1 MYIILDRPTN
11 EEFNRIYDHINDLDD
26 KILLDKQDAE
36 SYVPNG
42 PEHVVYA
49 ADNLSDE
56 SGRWTH
62 LYLASLGVRL
72 YSNNIDESSWMF
84 NSPIFA
90 GPIPAADKTRKVAVD
105 GAFAEGRASYFR
117 QFGVNYIGRANVDPQ
132 NIFVLDNKKGN
143 PLHDSEKD
151 PALAA
156 LYASLPDDWWHLCGF
171 VSTGNI
177 NKLEAFFEAVPTII
191 PIAFTS
197 GAKSKL
203 GFFGVDYVDAVAPN
217 PDAKY
222 GIQVRDSVNRLSY
235 KLSLTPEQLEAYEQ
249 AEEDQKLEHERRT
262 ALARK
267 RALGIAE

>member
-1 MYIILDRPTN
+1 MYIILDRPSH
-11 EEFNRIYDHINDLDD
+11 EEFDRIYDHINSLDD
-26 KILLDKQDAE
+26 KTVLHELDAE
-36 SYVPNG
+36 EYVPNG
-42 PEHVVYA
+42 PTHVVFA

-72 YSNNIDESSWMF
+72 YSNHIDESSWMF

-90 GPIPAADKTRKVAVD
+90 GPIPTADKTRKVAVD

-143 PLHDSEKD
+143 PLHS
-151 PALAA
+151 PAVDASLEA
-156 LYASLPDDWWHLCGF
+156 LYASLPDEWWQLCGF

-177 NKLEAFFEAVPTII
+177 NKLEAFFEAVPNII
-191 PIAFTS
+191 PIAFTT

-203 GFFGVDYVDAVAPN
+203 GFFGVEFVDAITSN
-217 PDAKY
+217 PTPAY
-222 GIQVRDSVNRLSY
+222 GVQVRDWVNRLSF
-235 KLSLTPEQLEAYEQ
+235 KLSLTSEQREAYEQ
-249 AEEDQKLEHERRT
+249 AEEDQRLEHERRT

-267 RALGIAE
+267 RALGITE